1 MKNEESQTPLDAY
14 DYFYCDRCKL
24 IQPLREKP
32 AILGKTPGELQGEYL
47 CEGSFVC
54 HYCGFRRPIRCDACE
69 EVQRV
74 DIEEPYMKNLGDKFL
89 GGDVL
94 CGGCRYIITTLYT
107 LASAA

>member
-1 MKNEESQTPLDAY
+1 MPTIIS
-14 DYFYCDRCKL
+14 
-24 IQPLREKP
+24 I
-32 AILGKTPGELQGEYL
+32 AIGVNRFNRLGKNRQSLRRLLGNVKAKYL

-54 HYCGFRRPIRCDACE
+54 HYCGFQRPIRCDACE

-107 LASAA
+107 LVSAA

>member
-1 MKNEESQTPLDAY
+1 MTNEKLQIPLDRY
-14 DYFYCDRCKL
+14 EFFYCDRCKS

-32 AILGKTPGELQGEYL
+32 AILERTLGEHQGEYL

-54 HYCGFRRPIRCDACE
+54 DTCGFERPIRCDACE

-74 DIEEPYMKNLGDKFL
+74 DIEEPYMKNVGDKVL

-107 LASAA
+107 LVSAA

>member
-14 DYFYCDRCKL
+14 DYFYCDRCQS

-32 AILGKTPGELQGEYL
+32 AILAKTPGERQGEYL

-54 HYCGFRRPIRCDACE
+54 HYCGFQRPIRCDACE

-94 CGGCRYIITTLYT
+94 CGGCRNIITTLYT
-107 LASAA
+107 HAFAA